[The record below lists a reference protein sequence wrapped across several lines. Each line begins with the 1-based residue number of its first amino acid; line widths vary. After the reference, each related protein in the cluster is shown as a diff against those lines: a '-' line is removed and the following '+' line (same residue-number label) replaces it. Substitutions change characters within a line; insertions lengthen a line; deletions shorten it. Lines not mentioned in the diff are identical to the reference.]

1 AEIIITGRTKHFL
14 SLCGEHLSVDNMNKS
29 VELVS
34 NELGITVRE
43 FTVAGLTFDR
53 EFGHHWYIGTD
64 DPVDADLLR
73 QRIDQTLCELNDDY
87 AVERKHAL
95 KKLELSVVPTKT
107 FYNWMETKGKLG
119 GQNKFPRV
127 LKKALVADWQG
138 FLEKQSQQ
146 MAG

>member
-1 AEIIITGRTKHFL
+1 
-14 SLCGEHLSVDNMNKS
+14 MNKA

-34 NELGITVRE
+34 NELGITVKE
-43 FTVAGLTFDR
+43 FTVAGLTFDL

-87 AVERKHAL
+87 VVERKHAL
-95 KKLELSVVPTKT
+95 RKLELTVVPTKT
-107 FYNWMETKGKLG
+107 FYKWMESKGKLG

-127 LKKALVADWQG
+127 LKKALIADWQG
-138 FLEKQSQQ
+138 FLGK
-146 MAG
+146 